1 VNFLLHN
8 YKKII
13 YVNKPLN
20 QDIFVD
26 YMFCALSHVV
36 DVSPCLGLQGVY
48 LVPYEDIQMA
58 ICGDFLDSAN
68 V

>member
-1 VNFLLHN
+1 
-8 YKKII
+8 
-13 YVNKPLN
+13 
-20 QDIFVD
+20 
-26 YMFCALSHVV
+26 MFCALSHVV